1 MTGLSWPGDTGDM
14 ARLPPSS
21 TGESPAEVVEYA
33 DQAVQYV
40 LRAVGMTLEYD
51 SETLPVLDH
60 YLRSV
65 PGENAAAAH
74 LVAATAGAYFGEV
87 VKRRLGG
94 EWDLPSRDPGS
105 WRLVLPTGLWFS
117 PAAMALAVIV
127 GSSDGGEDGAQGDEV
142 TDPAVDAVTGSDWD
156 ASLNAPG
163 PLRPLVAQVLDN
175 MADVSHD
182 EYYSLCGR
190 LDTIE
195 HVQAVLAGVAQARRG
210 TTDGE

>member
-1 MTGLSWPGDTGDM
+1 MSWEPGS
-14 ARLPPSS
+14 PSS
-21 TGESPAEVVEYA
+21 EGDSPAEVVEYA

-40 LRAVGMTLEYD
+40 RRALGMTLEYD
-51 SETLPVLDH
+51 SDTLPLLDH

-87 VKRRLGG
+87 IKRRVGG
-94 EWDLPSRDPGS
+94 VWDLPSRDPGS

-117 PAAMALAVIV
+117 PAAMALAVILAADE
-127 GSSDGGEDGAQGDEV
+127 GDGNHGDEV
-142 TDPAVDAVTGSDWD
+142 TDPEADSISGSDWD
-156 ASLNAPG
+156 ASLNAPA
-163 PLRPLVAQVLDN
+163 PLRALVAQVLDN
-175 MADVSHD
+175 MADLSHD

-195 HVQAVLAGVAQARRG
+195 HVQSVLTGVASVRR
-210 TTDGE
+210 DD

>member
-1 MTGLSWPGDTGDM
+1 MPRAPGS
-14 ARLPPSS
+14 PSHS
-21 TGESPAEVVEYA
+21 ADSPAEVVEYA

-40 LRAVGMTLEYD
+40 RRALGMPLEYD
-51 SETLPVLDH
+51 SETLPLLDH

-65 PGENAAAAH
+65 PGDNAAAAH

-117 PAAMALAVIV
+117 PAAIALAVIV
-127 GSSDGGEDGAQGDEV
+127 GSAEEDGSLGDEI
-142 TDPAVDAVTGSDWD
+142 TDPEADAVTGSDWD

-182 EYYSLCGR
+182 DYYSLCGR

-195 HVQAVLAGVAQARRG
+195 HVESVLAGVTAARRS
-210 TTDGE
+210 DPD

>member
-1 MTGLSWPGDTGDM
+1 MPRVPGS
-14 ARLPPSS
+14 PSPS
-21 TGESPAEVVEYA
+21 ADSPAEVVEYA

-40 LRAVGMTLEYD
+40 QRALGMPLEYD
-51 SETLPVLDH
+51 SETLPLLDH

-117 PAAMALAVIV
+117 PAAVALAVIV
-127 GSSDGGEDGAQGDEV
+127 GSDEEDGSMGDEI
-142 TDPAVDAVTGSDWD
+142 TDPEADAVTGSDWD

-163 PLRPLVAQVLDN
+163 PLRPLIAQVLDN
-175 MADVSHD
+175 MANVSHD
-182 EYYSLCGR
+182 DYYSLSGR

-195 HVQAVLAGVAQARRG
+195 HVESVLVGVTSARR
-210 TTDGE
+210 TDGGD

>member
-1 MTGLSWPGDTGDM
+1 MPREPGS
-14 ARLPPSS
+14 PSS
-21 TGESPAEVVEYA
+21 EGDSPAEVVEYA

-40 LRAVGMTLEYD
+40 RRALGMTLEYD
-51 SETLPVLDH
+51 SDTLPLLDH

-87 VKRRLGG
+87 IKRRVGG
-94 EWDLPSRDPGS
+94 VWDLPSRDPGS

-117 PAAMALAVIV
+117 PAAMALAVILAADE
-127 GSSDGGEDGAQGDEV
+127 GDGNHGDEV
-142 TDPAVDAVTGSDWD
+142 TDPEADSISGSDWD
-156 ASLNAPG
+156 ASLNAPA
-163 PLRPLVAQVLDN
+163 PLRALVAQVLDN
-175 MADVSHD
+175 MADLSHD

-195 HVQAVLAGVAQARRG
+195 HVQSVLTGVASVRR
-210 TTDGE
+210 DD

>member
-1 MTGLSWPGDTGDM
+1 MPRPPGS
-14 ARLPPSS
+14 PSS
-21 TGESPAEVVEYA
+21 EADSPAEVVEYA

-40 LRAVGMTLEYD
+40 RRAVGMTLEYD

-87 VKRRLGG
+87 VRRRLGG
-94 EWDLPSRDPGS
+94 RWDLPSRDPGS
-105 WRLVLPTGLWFS
+105 WRLVLTTGLWFS

-127 GSSDGGEDGAQGDEV
+127 GADEDGNQSDEA
-142 TDPAVDAVTGSDWD
+142 TDPEADAVTGSEWD

-163 PLRPLVAQVLDN
+163 PLRPLLAQVLDN
-175 MADVSHD
+175 MADVSHA

-195 HVQAVLAGVAQARRG
+195 HVEAVLAGVAHARRG

>member
-1 MTGLSWPGDTGDM
+1 MPRVPGS
-14 ARLPPSS
+14 PSPS
-21 TGESPAEVVEYA
+21 ADSPAEVVEYA

-40 LRAVGMTLEYD
+40 RRALGMPLEYD
-51 SETLPVLDH
+51 SETLPLLDH

-117 PAAMALAVIV
+117 PAAVALAVIV
-127 GSSDGGEDGAQGDEV
+127 GSDEEDGSQGDEI
-142 TDPAVDAVTGSDWD
+142 TDPEADAVTGSDWD

-182 EYYSLCGR
+182 DYYSLSGR

-195 HVQAVLAGVAQARRG
+195 HVESVLAGVTSARR
-210 TTDGE
+210 TDGGDELT

>member
-1 MTGLSWPGDTGDM
+1 MPRVPGS
-14 ARLPPSS
+14 PSPS
-21 TGESPAEVVEYA
+21 ADSPAEVVEYA

-40 LRAVGMTLEYD
+40 RRALELTLEYD
-51 SETLPVLDH
+51 SETLPLLDH

-127 GSSDGGEDGAQGDEV
+127 GSDEENGSLGDEI
-142 TDPAVDAVTGSDWD
+142 TDPEADAVTGSDWD

-163 PLRPLVAQVLDN
+163 PLRPLVAQVLEN

-182 EYYSLCGR
+182 DYYSLCGR

-195 HVQAVLAGVAQARRG
+195 HVESVLAGVTSARRS
-210 TTDGE
+210 DPD

>member
-1 MTGLSWPGDTGDM
+1 MPRVPGS
-14 ARLPPSS
+14 PSS
-21 TGESPAEVVEYA
+21 EGESPAEVVEYA

-40 LRAVGMTLEYD
+40 HRALGMTLEYD

-65 PGENAAAAH
+65 PAENAAAAH

-87 VKRRLGG
+87 VKRRMGG
-94 EWDLPSRDPGS
+94 VWDLPTRDPGS

-117 PAAMALAVIV
+117 PAAIALAVIV
-127 GSSDGGEDGAQGDEV
+127 GADEDGNHGDEA
-142 TDPAVDAVTGSDWD
+142 TDPEADSIAGSDWD
-156 ASLNAPG
+156 ASLNAPA
-163 PLRPLVAQVLDN
+163 PLRALVAQVLDN

-195 HVQAVLAGVAQARRG
+195 HVQAVLAGVASARRSR
-210 TTDGE
+210 DE

>member
-1 MTGLSWPGDTGDM
+1 MPRPPG
-14 ARLPPSS
+14 SS
-21 TGESPAEVVEYA
+21 SSEQDSPAEVLEYA

-40 LRAVGMTLEYD
+40 RRALGVTLEYD
-51 SETLPVLDH
+51 SDTLPVMDH

-94 EWDLPSRDPGS
+94 IWDLPSRDPGS

-117 PAAMALAVIV
+117 PAAMALAAIL
-127 GSSDGGEDGAQGDEV
+127 GPDDDGNHGDEV
-142 TDPAVDAVTGSDWD
+142 TDPEADSITGSDWD

-163 PLRPLVAQVLDN
+163 PLRALVAQVLDN
-175 MADVSHD
+175 MAEVSQE
-182 EYYSLCGR
+182 EYCSLCGR

-195 HVQAVLAGVAQARRG
+195 HLQAVLAGVASARRG
-210 TTDGE
+210 EE

>member
-1 MTGLSWPGDTGDM
+1 MTGLSEPGDTDDM
-14 ARLPPSS
+14 PRPPGSS
-21 TGESPAEVVEYA
+21 SSERESPAEVVEYA

-40 LRAVGMTLEYD
+40 RRALGMTLEYD

-74 LVAATAGAYFGEV
+74 LLAATAGAYFGEV
-87 VKRRLGG
+87 VKRRIGG
-94 EWDLPSRDPGS
+94 VWEMPTRDPGS

-127 GSSDGGEDGAQGDEV
+127 GSDEDGNLSDEV
-142 TDPAVDAVTGSDWD
+142 TDPEADSITGSDWD

-175 MADVSHD
+175 MADDSHD
-182 EYYSLCGR
+182 DYYSLCGR

-195 HVQAVLAGVAQARRG
+195 HVESVIAGVASARRG
-210 TTDGE
+210 DD

>member
-1 MTGLSWPGDTGDM
+1 MPREPGSPSPEGD
-14 ARLPPSS
+14 
-21 TGESPAEVVEYA
+21 SPAEVVEYA

-40 LRAVGMTLEYD
+40 QRALGMTLEYD
-51 SETLPVLDH
+51 SDTLPLLDH

-87 VKRRLGG
+87 IKRRVGG
-94 EWDLPSRDPGS
+94 AWELPSRDPGS

-117 PAAMALAVIV
+117 PAAMALAVILAADE
-127 GSSDGGEDGAQGDEV
+127 GDGNHGDEV
-142 TDPAVDAVTGSDWD
+142 TDPEADSISGSDWD
-156 ASLNAPG
+156 ASLNAPA
-163 PLRPLVAQVLDN
+163 PLRALVAQVLDN
-175 MADVSHD
+175 MADLSHD

-195 HVQAVLAGVAQARRG
+195 HVQSVLAGVASARRDAG
-210 TTDGE
+210 GDDN

>member
-1 MTGLSWPGDTGDM
+1 MPRVPGS
-14 ARLPPSS
+14 PSPS
-21 TGESPAEVVEYA
+21 ADSPAEVVEYA

-40 LRAVGMTLEYD
+40 RRALGMPLEYD
-51 SETLPVLDH
+51 SETLPLLDH

-117 PAAMALAVIV
+117 PAAVALAVIV
-127 GSSDGGEDGAQGDEV
+127 GSDEEDGSLGDEI
-142 TDPAVDAVTGSDWD
+142 TDPEADAVTGSDWD

-163 PLRPLVAQVLDN
+163 PLRPLVAQVLDS
-175 MADVSHD
+175 MADVTHD
-182 EYYSLCGR
+182 DYYSLCGR

-195 HVQAVLAGVAQARRG
+195 HVESVLAGVTSARR
-210 TTDGE
+210 TDGGD

>member
-1 MTGLSWPGDTGDM
+1 LTGLSTPGDTGDM
-14 ARLPPSS
+14 PPVPGSPSS
-21 TGESPAEVVEYA
+21 DGDSPAEVVEYA

-40 LRAVGMTLEYD
+40 RRALGTTLEYD
-51 SETLPVLDH
+51 SDTLSVLDH

-94 EWDLPSRDPGS
+94 AWELPSRDPGS
-105 WRLVLPTGLWFS
+105 WRMVLTTGLWFS

-127 GSSDGGEDGAQGDEV
+127 GSDEDGNLSDEV
-142 TDPAVDAVTGSDWD
+142 TDPEADSITGSDWD

-175 MADVSHD
+175 MADLSHD
-182 EYYSLCGR
+182 DYYSLCGR

-195 HVQAVLAGVAQARRG
+195 HVQAVLAGVASARRD
-210 TTDGE
+210 TD

>member
-1 MTGLSWPGDTGDM
+1 MTGLSAPGDTGEM
-14 ARLPPSS
+14 RRPPGSS
-21 TGESPAEVVEYA
+21 SSERDSPAEVVEYA

-40 LRAVGMTLEYD
+40 RRALGVTLEYD
-51 SETLPVLDH
+51 SETLPLLDH

-74 LVAATAGAYFGEV
+74 LVAAAAGAYFGEV
-87 VKRRLGG
+87 VKRRVGG
-94 EWDLPSRDPGS
+94 VWDLPSRDPGS

-127 GSSDGGEDGAQGDEV
+127 GSDEEESLSDEA
-142 TDPAVDAVTGSDWD
+142 TDPEADSIAGSDWD

-175 MADVSHD
+175 MAEVSHD
-182 EYYSLCGR
+182 DYYSLCGR

-195 HVQAVLAGVAQARRG
+195 HVQAVLAGVTSVRRG
-210 TTDGE
+210 ED

>member
-1 MTGLSWPGDTGDM
+1 MPRVPGS
-14 ARLPPSS
+14 PSS
-21 TGESPAEVVEYA
+21 EADSPAEVVEYA

-40 LRAVGMTLEYD
+40 RRAVGLTLEYD

-87 VKRRLGG
+87 VRRRFGG
-94 EWDLPSRDPGS
+94 EWDLPSGDPGS
-105 WRLVLPTGLWFS
+105 WRVVLPTGLWFS

-127 GSSDGGEDGAQGDEV
+127 GSDEDGAQSDEA
-142 TDPAVDAVTGSDWD
+142 TDPEADAVTGSDWD

-175 MADVSHD
+175 MADVSHA

-195 HVQAVLAGVAQARRG
+195 HVQSVLAGVAQARRG
-210 TTDGE
+210 TTDGD

>member
-1 MTGLSWPGDTGDM
+1 MPRPPG
-14 ARLPPSS
+14 SS
-21 TGESPAEVVEYA
+21 SSERESPAEVVEYA

-40 LRAVGMTLEYD
+40 RRALGMTLEYD

-60 YLRSV
+60 YLRAV

-87 VKRRLGG
+87 VKRRIGG
-94 EWDLPSRDPGS
+94 VWEMPTRDPGS

-127 GSSDGGEDGAQGDEV
+127 GSDEDGNLSDEV
-142 TDPAVDAVTGSDWD
+142 TDPEADSITGSDWD

-182 EYYSLCGR
+182 DYYSLCGR

-195 HVQAVLAGVAQARRG
+195 HVESVIAGVAAARRG
-210 TTDGE
+210 EPD

>member
-1 MTGLSWPGDTGDM
+1 MPRVPGS
-14 ARLPPSS
+14 PSPS
-21 TGESPAEVVEYA
+21 ADSPAEVVEYA

-40 LRAVGMTLEYD
+40 RRALAMPLEYD
-51 SETLPVLDH
+51 SETLPLLDH

-65 PGENAAAAH
+65 PGDNAAAAH

-117 PAAMALAVIV
+117 PAAIALAVIV
-127 GSSDGGEDGAQGDEV
+127 GSDEENGSLGDEI
-142 TDPAVDAVTGSDWD
+142 TDPEADAVTGSDWD

-182 EYYSLCGR
+182 DYFSLCGR

-195 HVQAVLAGVAQARRG
+195 HVESVLAGVTAARRS
-210 TTDGE
+210 DPD

>member
-1 MTGLSWPGDTGDM
+1 MPRVPGS
-14 ARLPPSS
+14 PSS
-21 TGESPAEVVEYA
+21 EGESPAEVVEYA

-40 LRAVGMTLEYD
+40 HRALGMTLEYD

-65 PGENAAAAH
+65 PAENAAAAH

-87 VKRRLGG
+87 VKRRMGG
-94 EWDLPSRDPGS
+94 AWDLPTRDPGS

-117 PAAMALAVIV
+117 PAAIALAVIV
-127 GSSDGGEDGAQGDEV
+127 GADEDGNHGDEA
-142 TDPAVDAVTGSDWD
+142 TDPEADSIAGSDWD
-156 ASLNAPG
+156 ASLNAPA
-163 PLRPLVAQVLDN
+163 PLRALVAQVLDN

-195 HVQAVLAGVAQARRG
+195 HVQAVLAGVASARRSR
-210 TTDGE
+210 DE

>member
-1 MTGLSWPGDTGDM
+1 M
-14 ARLPPSS
+14 ARLPGSPSS
-21 TGESPAEVVEYA
+21 EGESPAEVVEYA

-40 LRAVGMTLEYD
+40 RRALGITLEYD

-94 EWDLPSRDPGS
+94 AWDLPSRDPGS

-127 GSSDGGEDGAQGDEV
+127 GSDEEDGALGDEA
-142 TDPAVDAVTGSDWD
+142 TDPEADSIAGSDWD
-156 ASLNAPG
+156 ASLNAPA
-163 PLRPLVAQVLDN
+163 PLRALVAQVLDN
-175 MADVSHD
+175 MADMSHD

-195 HVQAVLAGVAQARRG
+195 HLQAVLAGVASVRRG
-210 TTDGE
+210 SDE